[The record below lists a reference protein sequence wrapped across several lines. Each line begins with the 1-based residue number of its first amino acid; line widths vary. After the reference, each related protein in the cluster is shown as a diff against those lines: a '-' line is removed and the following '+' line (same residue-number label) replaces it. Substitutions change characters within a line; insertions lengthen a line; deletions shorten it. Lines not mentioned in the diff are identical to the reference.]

1 MRLLRLL
8 LLLLLVLLLLPLL
21 LLVLLFL
28 LLLTAAA
35 AFAVVVATG
44 RKAIPN
50 ELLLQGSSFNC
61 AAGQLS
67 YKKKTFTGRVQYQ
80 TKPGCTAALLTLLQ
94 GSFCT
99 RTKHRHTNILCRAGV
114 QSQCGL
120 WNRLTISKHVYWYV
134 TQASLKPRHDT
145 TKCSSASCGSVS
157 HARGSRCPAPGA
169 IRSEGATMPHT
180 PDLGKT
186 LRYYFSYAMY
196 CYGKAT
202 INGAK
207 KVHERPSTNGNPWD
221 RRRG

>member
-1 MRLLRLL
+1 MS
-8 LLLLLVLLLLPLL
+8 
-21 LLVLLFL
+21 
-28 LLLTAAA
+28 TSH
-35 AFAVVVATG
+35 G
-44 RKAIPN
+44 
-50 ELLLQGSSFNC
+50 SFNC
-61 AAGQLS
+61 AAGQPS

-94 GSFCT
+94 GSFRT

-134 TQASLKPRHDT
+134 TQASLKPLHDT

-157 HARGSRCPAPGA
+157 HARGSRCAAPGA

-196 CYGKAT
+196 LQ
-202 INGAK
+202 
-207 KVHERPSTNGNPWD
+207 W
-221 RRRG
+221 